1 MEELKIL
8 HDFQQKVVR
17 LNRAVAAT
25 LDVANDFGSRIDKV
39 KKTMDQTPSVDA
51 KTREAV
57 HELEK
62 NYKEVMRELRGDTA
76 LRARNENT
84 PASIAERVESI
95 EDDERFSLS
104 RPTQTQR
111 SSYDVAS
118 EQFATALGK
127 LRKLIDVDMRALEKA
142 LDLGGAPWTP
152 GRLPEWKER

>member
-1 MEELKIL
+1 
-8 HDFQQKVVR
+8 
-17 LNRAVAAT
+17 
-25 LDVANDFGSRIDKV
+25 
-39 KKTMDQTPSVDA
+39 
-51 KTREAV
+51 
-57 HELEK
+57 
-62 NYKEVMRELRGDTA
+62 MRELRGDTA

-152 GRLPEWKER
+152 GRLPELKER